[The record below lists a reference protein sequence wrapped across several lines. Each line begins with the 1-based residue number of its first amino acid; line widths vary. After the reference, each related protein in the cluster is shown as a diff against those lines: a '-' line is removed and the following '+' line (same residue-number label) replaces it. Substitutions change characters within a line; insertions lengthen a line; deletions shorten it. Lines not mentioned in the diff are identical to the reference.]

1 MDISIDTDALR
12 KKHKA
17 ELVERALNIFGPG
30 NDSHQVKTYWQEKL
44 LAGHDINQMLDCL
57 KQGHTTL
64 VEDASHDVG
73 MQEDEAALGWLNV
86 IDDNLTLHAGLK
98 RKLLIS
104 LKNNTDTPFETTPE
118 KPVFVAY
125 HWYHVNGDVYE
136 FDGVRTALENPID
149 PGHTAELRI
158 NLTPPAEPDDYQLM
172 VTMVHEGRCWMEE
185 TGLDVQQLNCTVQD
199 YDGRGLS
206 RHALSIFKQL
216 QAAEQEVMA

>member
-1 MDISIDTDALR
+1 MDISLDVDALR

-17 ELVERALNIFGPG
+17 ELVEKALSIFGPG
-30 NDSHQVKTYWQEKL
+30 AESGQVKDYWLEKM

-57 KQGHTTL
+57 KQGHATL
-64 VEDASHDVG
+64 AEEVPDVG
-73 MQEDEAALGWLNV
+73 AQEEESPLGKLDV

-104 LKNNTDTPFETTPE
+104 LKNNTDLPFETTPE

-125 HWYHVNGDVYE
+125 HWYHANGDVYE
-136 FDGVRTALENPID
+136 FDGVRTALEDPIV

-158 NLTPPAEPDDYQLM
+158 NLTPPAEPGDYQLM

-185 TGLDVQQLNCTVQD
+185 IGLDVQRLGCTVQD

-206 RHALSIFKQL
+206 RHALSVFKQL
-216 QAAEQEVMA
+216 QAAEQEVRV